1 MDVNDDDLEYG
12 TGYDDY
18 NSKDDGDVWL
28 NRELIARADLV
39 MGQLLVAVTEGPL
52 TLHCI
57 FISTPRLVRRRR
69 IVKMANMVLVTIL
82 KLDRKTCWMTK
93 VCGPCN

>member
-1 MDVNDDDLEYG
+1 M
-12 TGYDDY
+12 
-18 NSKDDGDVWL
+18 

-57 FISTPRLVRRRR
+57 FISTPRTVRRRR

>member
-1 MDVNDDDLEYG
+1 M
-12 TGYDDY
+12 
-18 NSKDDGDVWL
+18 

-57 FISTPRLVRRRR
+57 FISTPPSVRRRR

-82 KLDRKTCWMTK
+82 KLDRKTCRMTK
-93 VCGPCN
+93 VCRPCN

>member
-1 MDVNDDDLEYG
+1 MHPNPKTGIWCSSACDVNDDDLEYG
-12 TGYDDY
+12 IGYDDY
-18 NSKDDGDVWL
+18 NSKDDGDDQL

-57 FISTPRLVRRRR
+57 FISTPQSVRRRR
-69 IVKMANMVLVTIL
+69 IVKMANMVL
-82 KLDRKTCWMTK
+82 
-93 VCGPCN
+93 

>member
-1 MDVNDDDLEYG
+1 MLMMMTLSLELG
-12 TGYDDY
+12 CDDY
-18 NSKDDGDVWL
+18 NSKDDGDDWL

-57 FISTPRLVRRRR
+57 FISTPQSVRRRR

>member
-1 MDVNDDDLEYG
+1 M
-12 TGYDDY
+12 
-18 NSKDDGDVWL
+18 NS
-28 NRELIARADLV
+28 ELIARAVLV

-69 IVKMANMVLVTIL
+69 IVKMANMVL
-82 KLDRKTCWMTK
+82 
-93 VCGPCN
+93 

>member
-1 MDVNDDDLEYG
+1 MLMIMTWSMELG
-12 TGYDDY
+12 IHDDY
-18 NSKDDGDVWL
+18 NSKDDGDDRL

-57 FISTPRLVRRRR
+57 FISTPPSVRRRR

-82 KLDRKTCWMTK
+82 KLDRKTCRMTK
-93 VCGPCN
+93 VCRPCN

>member
-1 MDVNDDDLEYG
+1 MLMIMTWSMELG
-12 TGYDDY
+12 IHDDY
-18 NSKDDGDVWL
+18 NSKDDGDEGL

-57 FISTPRLVRRRR
+57 FISTPRPVRSRR
-69 IVKMANMVLVTIL
+69 IVKMANMVF
-82 KLDRKTCWMTK
+82 
-93 VCGPCN
+93 